1 MLKPKIPKYAYF
13 LLFFIFIIAFLLRI
27 WFIGRGGLSFAY
39 DQARDAFVAQQIL
52 NGDFKIL
59 GPSVSGVPGL
69 YHGVLYYYV
78 IAPFYLIGQGNP
90 LFAAYGLS
98 LINSL
103 GVFIIFYFTYLI
115 TRKIAP
121 SLLTALIYAVSYEVI
136 QYSTWLSNPSIALI
150 FVPLFYIGLYKWLKD
165 NSSIGAYLCGLSLGL
180 SIQFNVSMAYHLA
193 PLFFWLWINKN
204 NILRKQIIGFL
215 ISFAISIFTMIL
227 VEFKFGFKGIFGLLY
242 LLLSKDEVVASTGL
256 GDFIVIFFNQL
267 GKVLSNNIFP
277 LNAVWGGILG
287 LLLMLYVIVFWD
299 RSKKKIFSW
308 QLFIISYILS
318 FFIASPFGGSGMPH
332 ITAGIA
338 MGVIILAGIVVW
350 TILKK
355 NIIWALLITALII
368 SSNLSKEFAGRTK
381 GQTLFAIQPD
391 LVLSKELGTLDYIYE
406 KSEGKKFSINTLTS
420 PLYINTLWSYLFN
433 WYGQEKYGYLPYWT
447 GRDQVGQLGNN
458 LDGPP
463 DDVDLHYFIIE
474 PKEGIPEKYIIQA
487 QEEEDSKSKLVEE
500 VNFGEIIIQ
509 KRQTQ

>member
-150 FVPLFYIGLYKWLKD
+150 FVPLFYVGLYKWLKD
-165 NSSIGAYLCGLSLGL
+165 NSNIGVYLCGLSLGL

-318 FFIASPFGGSGMPH
+318 
-332 ITAGIA
+332 
-338 MGVIILAGIVVW
+338 
-350 TILKK
+350 
-355 NIIWALLITALII
+355 
-368 SSNLSKEFAGRTK
+368 KEFAARTK